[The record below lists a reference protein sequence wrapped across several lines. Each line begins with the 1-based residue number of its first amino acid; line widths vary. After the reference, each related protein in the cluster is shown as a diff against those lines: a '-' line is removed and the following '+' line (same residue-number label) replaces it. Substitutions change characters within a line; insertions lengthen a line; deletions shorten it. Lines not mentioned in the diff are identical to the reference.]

1 MAVVT
6 VYEIFDIINGDY
18 HISATDKDGATQT
31 LISSDDA
38 KKYLIKRYGTR
49 RYKVL
54 RGAAASETEAG
65 ADLLEDFQRY
75 IDNRQHGIDRMY
87 QAMYDQEYSPIENVF
102 SEETERTQTDDDLT
116 HGLSTATTGSDTT
129 TYNTQDAKTG
139 TEEQGYNSTMQ
150 YQGADTNTHKVSGFN
165 STSLVNDNQDLFEKG
180 SQDEHIGEDTTTYN
194 TEVAK
199 TGTETLAHN
208 VTVANSGKDQRDID
222 THRTYERHGNVGV
235 TSSQELI
242 NQELALYIKSLA
254 EMILDN
260 FIDDYTF
267 YS

>member
-18 HISATDKDGATQT
+18 HISAQDSDGNTQT

-38 KKYLIKRYGTR
+38 KKYLIKRYATR

-54 RGAAASETEAG
+54 HASAASETVASAE
-65 ADLLEDFQRY
+65 LLEDFQRY
-75 IDNRQHGIDRMY
+75 IQNRQHGIDRMY

-102 SEETERTQTDDDLT
+102 SEETERTKTDDDLT
-116 HGLSTATTGSDTT
+116 HGLNTATTGSDTT
-129 TYNTQDAKTG
+129 TYNTQDARTG
-139 TEEQGYNSTMQ
+139 TDALAHSGN
-150 YQGADTNTHKVSGFN
+150 DTLTHKRAGFN
-165 STSLVNDNQDLFEKG
+165 STDSYKADTEDKTAFN
-180 SQDEHIGEDTTTYN
+180 STDTTTHN
-194 TEVAK
+194 TQDAK

-222 THRTYERHGNVGV
+222 TQRTYTRHGNVGV
-235 TSSQELI
+235 TSAPQLI
-242 NQELALYIKSLA
+242 NEELALYIKSLA

>member
-18 HISATDKDGATQT
+18 HISATDTDGNTQT
-31 LISSDDA
+31 LISSDNA
-38 KKYLIKRYGTR
+38 KKYLIKRYSTR

-65 ADLLEDFQRY
+65 ADLQEDFQRY
-75 IDNRQHGIDRMY
+75 INNRQHGIDRMY

-102 SEETERTQTDDDLT
+102 SEETERTTTDDDLT

-129 TYNTQDAKTG
+129 TYNTQDARTG
-139 TEEQGYNSTMQ
+139 TDALAHSGN
-150 YQGADTNTHKVSGFN
+150 DTLTHKRAGFN
-165 STSLVNDNQDLFEKG
+165 STDSYKADTEDKTAFN
-180 SQDEHIGEDTTTYN
+180 STDTTTHN
-194 TEVAK
+194 TQDAK

-222 THRTYERHGNVGV
+222 TQRSYSRHGNVGV
-235 TSSQELI
+235 TSAPELI
-242 NQELALYIKSLA
+242 NQELGLYVKSLA

>member
-18 HISATDKDGATQT
+18 HISATDTEGATQT

-54 RGAAASETEAG
+54 RGAAATETEAG

-75 IDNRQHGIDRMY
+75 IQNRQHGIDRMY
-87 QAMYDQEYSPIENVF
+87 QAMYDQVYSPIENVF

-129 TYNTQDAKTG
+129 TYNTQDARTG
-139 TEEQGYNSTMQ
+139 TDALAHSGN
-150 YQGADTNTHKVSGFN
+150 DTLTHKRAGFN
-165 STSLVNDNQDLFEKG
+165 STDSYKADTEDKTAFN
-180 SQDEHIGEDTTTYN
+180 STDTTTHN
-194 TEVAK
+194 TQDAK

-222 THRTYERHGNVGV
+222 TQRSYERHGNVGI

-254 EMILDN
+254 EIILDN
-260 FIDDYTF
+260 FINDYTF

>member
-18 HISATDKDGATQT
+18 HISATDTNGNTQT
-31 LISSDDA
+31 VISSDNA

-54 RGAAASETEAG
+54 RGAAATETEAG

-75 IDNRQHGIDRMY
+75 IQNRQHGIDRMY

-116 HGLSTATTGSDTT
+116 HGLNTATTGSDTT
-129 TYNTQDAKTG
+129 TYNTQDARTG
-139 TEEQGYNSTMQ
+139 TDALAHSGN
-150 YQGADTNTHKVSGFN
+150 DTLTHTRAGFN
-165 STSLVNDNQDLFEKG
+165 STDSYKADTEDKTAFN
-180 SQDEHIGEDTTTYN
+180 STDTTTHN
-194 TEVAK
+194 TQDAK

-222 THRTYERHGNVGV
+222 TQRSYSRHGNVGV
-235 TSSQELI
+235 TSAPELI
-242 NQELALYIKSLA
+242 NQELGLYVKSLA

>member
-6 VYEIFDIINGDY
+6 VYEIFDIISGDF
-18 HISATDKDGATQT
+18 HISATDTEGNTQT
-31 LISSDDA
+31 VISSDNA
-38 KKYLIKRYGTR
+38 KNYIIKRYGTR

-54 RGAAASETEAG
+54 RGAAATETEAG

-75 IDNRQHGIDRMY
+75 IQNRQHGIDRMY

-139 TEEQGYNSTMQ
+139 TDALAHSGN
-150 YQGADTNTHKVSGFN
+150 DTFTHKRAGFN
-165 STSLVNDNQDLFEKG
+165 STDSYKPDTEDKTQFN
-180 SQDEHIGEDTTTYN
+180 STDTTTHN
-194 TEVAK
+194 TQDAK

-222 THRTYERHGNVGV
+222 IQRSYSRHGNVGV
-235 TSSQELI
+235 TSAPHLI
-242 NQELALYIKSLA
+242 NEELALYVKSLA

>member
-18 HISATDKDGATQT
+18 HINATDTDGNTQT
-31 LISSDDA
+31 VISSDNA

-54 RGAAASETEAG
+54 HASAATETVASAE
-65 ADLLEDFQRY
+65 LLEDFQRY
-75 IDNRQHGIDRMY
+75 IQNRQHGIDRMY
-87 QAMYDQEYSPIENVF
+87 QAMYDQVYSPIENVF
-102 SEETERTQTDDDLT
+102 SEETERTTTDDDLT

-129 TYNTQDAKTG
+129 TYNTQDARTG
-139 TEEQGYNSTMQ
+139 TDALAHSGN
-150 YQGADTNTHKVSGFN
+150 DTLTHKRAGFN
-165 STSLVNDNQDLFEKG
+165 STDSYKADTEDKTAFN
-180 SQDEHIGEDTTTYN
+180 STDTTTHN
-194 TEVAK
+194 TQDAK

-222 THRTYERHGNVGV
+222 TQRSYERHGNVGV

-242 NQELALYIKSLA
+242 NQELALYVKSLA

>member
-6 VYEIFDIINGDY
+6 VYEIFDIVNGDY
-18 HISATDKDGATQT
+18 HISATDTDGATQT

-54 RGAAASETEAG
+54 HASAASETVASAE
-65 ADLLEDFQRY
+65 LLEDFQRY

-116 HGLSTATTGSDTT
+116 HGLNTATTGSDTT
-129 TYNTQDAKTG
+129 TYNTQDARTG
-139 TEEQGYNSTMQ
+139 TDALAHSGN
-150 YQGADTNTHKVSGFN
+150 DTLTHKRAGFN
-165 STSLVNDNQDLFEKG
+165 STDSYKADTEDKTAFN
-180 SQDEHIGEDTTTYN
+180 STDTTTHN
-194 TEVAK
+194 TQDAK

-222 THRTYERHGNVGV
+222 TQRTYQRHGNVGV
-235 TSSQELI
+235 TSAPELI
-242 NQELALYIKSLA
+242 NQELGLYIKSLA

>member
-18 HISATDKDGATQT
+18 HISATDTDGATQT

-54 RGAAASETEAG
+54 HASAASETVASAE
-65 ADLLEDFQRY
+65 LLEDFQRY

-102 SEETERTQTDDDLT
+102 SEETERTTTDDDLT
-116 HGLSTATTGSDTT
+116 HGLSTATTNDTL
-129 TYNTQDAKTG
+129 
-139 TEEQGYNSTMQ
+139 
-150 YQGADTNTHKVSGFN
+150 THKRAGFN
-165 STSLVNDNQDLFEKG
+165 STDSYKADTEDKTAFN
-180 SQDEHIGEDTTTYN
+180 STDTTTHN
-194 TEVAK
+194 TQDAK

-222 THRTYERHGNVGV
+222 TQRSYSRHGNVGV
-235 TSSQELI
+235 TSAPELI
-242 NQELALYIKSLA
+242 NQELGLYVKSLA

>member
-18 HISATDKDGATQT
+18 HINATDTDGNTQT
-31 LISSDDA
+31 VISSDNA

-54 RGAAASETEAG
+54 RGAAATKTEAG

-75 IDNRQHGIDRMY
+75 IQNRQHGIDRMY
-87 QAMYDQEYSPIENVF
+87 QAMYDQVYSPIENVF

-116 HGLSTATTGSDTT
+116 HGLNTATTGSNTT

-139 TEEQGYNSTMQ
+139 TDALAHSGN
-150 YQGADTNTHKVSGFN
+150 DTFTHKRAGFN
-165 STSLVNDNQDLFEKG
+165 STDSYKPDTEDKTQFN
-180 SQDEHIGEDTTTYN
+180 STDTTTHN
-194 TEVAK
+194 TQDAK

-222 THRTYERHGNVGV
+222 TQRTYSRHGNVGV
-235 TSSQELI
+235 TSAPQLI
-242 NQELALYIKSLA
+242 NEELALYIKSLA

-260 FIDDYTF
+260 FIDVYTF

>member
-18 HISATDKDGATQT
+18 HISATDTDGNTQT
-31 LISSDDA
+31 LISSDNA

-75 IDNRQHGIDRMY
+75 INNRQHGIDRMY

-116 HGLSTATTGSDTT
+116 HGLNTATTGSDTT
-129 TYNTQDAKTG
+129 TYNTQDARTG
-139 TEEQGYNSTMQ
+139 TDALAHSGN
-150 YQGADTNTHKVSGFN
+150 DTLTHKRAGFN
-165 STSLVNDNQDLFEKG
+165 STDSYKADTEDKTAFN
-180 SQDEHIGEDTTTYN
+180 STDTTTHN
-194 TEVAK
+194 TQDAK

-222 THRTYERHGNVGV
+222 TQRSYSRHGNVGV
-235 TSSQELI
+235 TSAPELI
-242 NQELALYIKSLA
+242 NQELGLYVKSLA

>member
-18 HISATDKDGATQT
+18 HISATDTNGNTQT
-31 LISSDDA
+31 VISSDNA

-54 RGAAASETEAG
+54 RGAAATETEAG

-75 IDNRQHGIDRMY
+75 IQNRQHGIDRMY

-116 HGLSTATTGSDTT
+116 HGLNTATTGSDTT
-129 TYNTQDAKTG
+129 TYNTQDARTG
-139 TEEQGYNSTMQ
+139 TDALAHSGN
-150 YQGADTNTHKVSGFN
+150 DTLTHKRAGFN
-165 STSLVNDNQDLFEKG
+165 STDSYKADTEDKTAFN
-180 SQDEHIGEDTTTYN
+180 STDTTTHN
-194 TEVAK
+194 TQDAK

-222 THRTYERHGNVGV
+222 TQRSYSRHGNVGV
-235 TSSQELI
+235 TSAPELI
-242 NQELALYIKSLA
+242 NQELGLYVKSLA

>member
-18 HISATDKDGATQT
+18 HISATDTDGATQT
-31 LISSDDA
+31 LISSDNA

-54 RGAAASETEAG
+54 RGAAATETEAG

-75 IDNRQHGIDRMY
+75 IQNRQHGIDRMY

-129 TYNTQDAKTG
+129 TYNTQDARTG
-139 TEEQGYNSTMQ
+139 TDALAHSGN
-150 YQGADTNTHKVSGFN
+150 DTLTHKRAGFN
-165 STSLVNDNQDLFEKG
+165 SADSYKADTEDKTAFNST
-180 SQDEHIGEDTTTYN
+180 DTTTHN
-194 TEVAK
+194 TQDAK

-222 THRTYERHGNVGV
+222 TQRSYSRHGNVGV
-235 TSSQELI
+235 TSAPELI
-242 NQELALYIKSLA
+242 NQELGLYIKSLA

>member
-18 HISATDKDGATQT
+18 HISATDTNGNTQT
-31 LISSDDA
+31 LISSDAA

-49 RYKVL
+49 RYKVFH
-54 RGAAASETEAG
+54 ASAASETVASAE
-65 ADLLEDFQRY
+65 LLEDFQRY

-139 TEEQGYNSTMQ
+139 TE
-150 YQGADTNTHKVSGFN
+150 
-165 STSLVNDNQDLFEKG
+165 
-180 SQDEHIGEDTTTYN
+180 
-194 TEVAK
+194 
-199 TGTETLAHN
+199 TLAHN

-222 THRTYERHGNVGV
+222 TQRSYTRHGNVGV

-242 NQELALYIKSLA
+242 NQELSLYIKSLA